1 MKGKCRGEYRRGLT
15 KPRGRWRMLRAIFGA
30 KHQVSPE
37 RAALVW
43 KAIALHTSPGIPTRL
58 AGEIALVHLGG
69 RCAYAASWPE
79 GDRSRINDPQ
89 FLRSSCLRYSS
100 TSSTVLRSHEA
111 RHTHCCAA
119 GIRLPPRGPGA
130 HDRPSLAQLMR
141 QSAEKKQHEPF
152 AFSSPFRSLKD
163 RIASSHS
170 SRLRPVSCFYGRWW
184 SAPEF
189 DRRIAD
195 HRSRHLWQAE
205 TEDSGES

>member
-15 KPRGRWRMLRAIFGA
+15 KPRVRWRMLRAIFCA

-111 RHTHCCAA
+111 RHTHCCSA

-130 HDRPSLAQLMR
+130 RDRPSLARLMR
-141 QSAEKKQHEPF
+141 QSAEKKQHENCHSHFISISF
-152 AFSSPFRSLKD
+152 AEES

-170 SRLRPVSCFYGRWW
+170 SRLRPVSCFSGRWW
-184 SAPEF
+184 SASAIRSR
-189 DRRIAD
+189 DRRPPQSAFV
-195 HRSRHLWQAE
+195 A
-205 TEDSGES
+205 SGN